1 MVSVHRAGRVE
12 GEGPGQQVG
21 AVRACGGHLAVRPLE
36 PGEHGGQPR
45 RGRHGHVQRRVRV
58 AAVIL
63 PVVVGG
69 GVLGLGPA
77 DVVAPAAGGLLR
89 QVHRGLEGDLGLGR
103 HLHHGQVAHPRLYH
117 RPASGDKLGP
127 GVFRP
132 EIRPPTTVTTEVT
145 QIIIR

>member
-36 PGEHGGQPR
+36 AGEHGRQPR

-117 RPASGDKLGP
+117 RPASRDKLGP

>member
-1 MVSVHRAGRVE
+1 MVSVHRAWRVE
-12 GEGPGQQVG
+12 GEGPGQEVR
-21 AVRACGGHLAVRPLE
+21 AVRARGGHLAVRPLE

-63 PVVVGG
+63 SVVVGG

-117 RPASGDKLGP
+117 RPASGDKSGP

-132 EIRPPTTVTTEVT
+132 EITTVNTEVT